1 MEINLFIFINIS
13 RGFSWELLATSI
25 VTRFLEIVMNPSA
38 ATYKKKLVILGTG
51 SYAEAVFSLA
61 HETGQF
67 EVEAFAENWDR
78 AKCTQRLFGRAVV
91 WIEEASDI
99 ARTHLAICA
108 LGTTRRCEFIR
119 QAYAQ
124 GFSFATLVHPA
135 ACLAPEAGVGE
146 GSIVSPGTVVAAYT
160 TIGKH
165 VVINRGCLIGHHGA
179 ISNFCT
185 ISPGANIGGSVTIG
199 EGTYVGMG
207 AIILDHLA
215 IGSRC
220 VIGAGAV
227 VTRSLPDRV
236 LALGMPAK
244 ITKENIDGL

>member
-1 MEINLFIFINIS
+1 MNLSEI
-13 RGFSWELLATSI
+13 TH
-25 VTRFLEIVMNPSA
+25 
-38 ATYKKKLVILGTG
+38 KKKLVILGTG

-61 HETGQF
+61 HETEQF
-67 EVEAFAENWDR
+67 EVEAFAENWDPG
-78 AKCTQRLFGRAVV
+78 KCTQRLCGRPVV
-91 WIEEASDI
+91 WIHDAGDL
-99 ARTHLAICA
+99 ARTHMAICA
-108 LGTTRRCEFIR
+108 LGTTRRSEFIR
-119 QAYAQ
+119 QTYAQ
-124 GFSFATLVHPA
+124 GFSFATLFHPG
-135 ACLAPEAGVGE
+135 ACLAPEAHLSE
-146 GSIVSPGTVVAAYT
+146 GSILSPGVVVAAYT

-165 VVINRGCLIGHHGA
+165 VIINRGCLIGHHVA
-179 ISNFCT
+179 ISDFCT

-207 AIILDHLA
+207 AIILDHVA

-236 LALGMPAK
+236 QALGMPAK

>member
-1 MEINLFIFINIS
+1 MS
-13 RGFSWELLATSI
+13 RETQFKETLVNQSE
-25 VTRFLEIVMNPSA
+25 A
-38 ATYKKKLVILGTG
+38 AHRKKLVILGTG

-67 EVEAFAENWDR
+67 EVEAFCENWNR
-78 AKCTQRLFGRAVV
+78 TKCSRRICGRPVV
-91 WIEEASDI
+91 WIDEAGDF
-99 ARTHLAICA
+99 ARTHLAIGA
-108 LGTTRRCEFIR
+108 LGTTHRSGFIR

-135 ACLAPEAGVGE
+135 ACVSPEANVGE
-146 GSIVSPGTVVAAYT
+146 GSIVSPGAVVAAYS
-160 TIGKH
+160 TIGRH

-179 ISNFCT
+179 ISDFCT

-207 AIILDHLA
+207 AIIMDHVA
-215 IGSRC
+215 AGSRC
-220 VIGAGAV
+220 VIGAGAL

-236 LALGMPAK
+236 QAVGIPAK

>member
-1 MEINLFIFINIS
+1 
-13 RGFSWELLATSI
+13 
-25 VTRFLEIVMNPSA
+25 MNPSEA
-38 ATYKKKLVILGTG
+38 IHKKKLVILSTG

-78 AKCTQRLFGRAVV
+78 AKCAQRLFGRPVV
-91 WIEEASDI
+91 WIDEASHF
-99 ARTHLAICA
+99 ARTHAAICA
-108 LGTTRRCEFIR
+108 LGTTHRSGFIR

-124 GFSFATLVHPA
+124 GFSFTTLVHPVA
-135 ACLAPEAGVGE
+135 FLAPEAVVRE

-160 TIGKH
+160 TIGRH
-165 VVINRGCLIGHHGA
+165 VVINRGCLIGHHSA
-179 ISNFCT
+179 IYDFCT

-207 AIILDHLA
+207 AIILDHVS
-215 IGSRC
+215 IGSGC
-220 VIGAGAV
+220 IVGAGAV
-227 VTRSLPDRV
+227 VTRNLPDRV
-236 LALGMPAK
+236 QAVGIPAK

>member
-1 MEINLFIFINIS
+1 MKLSE
-13 RGFSWELLATSI
+13 ATH
-25 VTRFLEIVMNPSA
+25 
-38 ATYKKKLVILGTG
+38 KKKLVILGTG
-51 SYAEAVFSLA
+51 SYAEAVFSLV
-61 HETGQF
+61 HETGRF
-67 EVEAFAENWDR
+67 DVEAFVENWDR
-78 AKCTQRLFGRAVV
+78 TKCSQSLCGRPVV
-91 WIEEASDI
+91 WIDEADDF

-108 LGTTRRCEFIR
+108 LGTTRRSGFIR

-135 ACLAPEAGVGE
+135 ASLAPEAGLGE
-146 GSIVSPGTVVAAYT
+146 GTIVSPGTVVAAYT

-179 ISNFCT
+179 ISDCCT

-207 AIILDHLA
+207 AIILDHVA

-220 VIGAGAV
+220 VVGAAAL

-236 LALGMPAK
+236 QAVGIPAK